1 MQLCVTSLAP
11 GPCPAVRVPGAPQPP
26 LLLLL
31 LLTLCPVYPPDS
43 CDRGLLPVA
52 FVSSSHNPWPPCPAP
67 LGGSGQAEEAG
78 NVSLRWDV
86 RTHRHFHSLS
96 ICSNGLS
103 HRVCTWPHA
112 QGRES
117 ESSRLSHVDVAA
129 YPCEQLQ
136 NYLNFYCF
144 FA

>member
-31 LLTLCPVYPPDS
+31 LLTLCPVYP
-43 CDRGLLPVA
+43 RVTVA
-52 FVSSSHNPWPPCPAP
+52 CFLWPWCPAHMALGPHAWP
-67 LGGSGQAEEAG
+67 LGGPGQAEEAG
-78 NVSLRWDV
+78 TVSLRWDV
-86 RTHRHFHSLS
+86 RTHRHPHSLS
-96 ICSNGLS
+96 TCSNAFLI
-103 HRVCTWPHA
+103 VCTWPHA
-112 QGRES
+112 QGQES
-117 ESSRLSHVDVAA
+117 ENSRLSHVGVAA